1 MLEAIVAVLVVLVAY
16 VGWLAIDIVRA
27 AQEYGRTRERLIEKF
42 GLQEP
47 LVFEPPVGY
56 DQAKQD
62 RFNELAPLFTNLP
75 PAILTRPN
83 EFLATLEKSKVA
95 ALVLAAKQISH
106 REAIDFSPIPTK
118 LPVSTTGIRPTY
130 VLLYDFSLGH
140 ADSIESLRDAVLQ
153 TASDFYRPLGFFQ
166 IRKYGSIMHICR
178 AINRCLSTTAIAEP
192 LTELEEI
199 VDSIYPVDRWDV
211 RLLAEASEALRM
223 AEESP
228 DPSFQKFYRISNTK
242 SLSSLPLMLP
252 FFFGET
258 ALKAYATDHFQKLLT
273 ARELLQGQVLTIE
286 TRQLFGHVFGPNK
299 YRGRALLDSAMEN
312 FNVAIDGV
320 YVSALAELAIA
331 KELVAIR
338 RRYAVSQSL
347 PDSYYVPHGIRYERT
362 RDGFRISCE
371 AVRYSVKV

>member
-1 MLEAIVAVLVVLVAY
+1 MLEAIVAILVVLVAY

-27 AQEYGRTRERLIEKF
+27 TKEYDQTRERLIEKF

-106 REAIDFSPIPTK
+106 RDAIDFSPIPTK

-140 ADSIESLRDAVLQ
+140 ADSIESLRNAVLQ
-153 TASDFYRPLGFFQ
+153 TASDLYRPLGFFQ

-192 LTELEEI
+192 LTVLEEI

-228 DPSFQKFYRISNTK
+228 DPSFQKFY
-242 SLSSLPLMLP
+242 
-252 FFFGET
+252 
-258 ALKAYATDHFQKLLT
+258 
-273 ARELLQGQVLTIE
+273 
-286 TRQLFGHVFGPNK
+286 
-299 YRGRALLDSAMEN
+299 
-312 FNVAIDGV
+312 
-320 YVSALAELAIA
+320 
-331 KELVAIR
+331 
-338 RRYAVSQSL
+338 
-347 PDSYYVPHGIRYERT
+347 
-362 RDGFRISCE
+362 
-371 AVRYSVKV
+371 